1 MWCWVTCIAR
11 TASAARPNIAL
22 SELAMTIKD
31 MFISQF
37 SGTAFTHKSVED
49 LLASLQKLLPTIV
62 RMNNEDKTD
71 QTLPSRE
78 EVVGLLKEPGSE
90 CWPPGVCHGQLQRSG
105 AAHDAD
111 NPGPSH
117 TDTQP
122 EHCVK
127 KVSSEPQHE
136 DPTPR
141 RMQNY
146 ILDTVTK
153 KCHNIPRTI
162 SV

>member
-1 MWCWVTCIAR
+1 MD
-11 TASAARPNIAL
+11 SFNAAGPLMMLTTQAL
-22 SELAMTIKD
+22 AI
-31 MFISQF
+31 
-37 SGTAFTHKSVED
+37 
-49 LLASLQKLLPTIV
+49 
-62 RMNNEDKTD
+62 
-71 QTLPSRE
+71 QTLS
-78 EVVGLLKEPGSE
+78 
-90 CWPPGVCHGQLQRSG
+90 Q
-105 AAHDAD
+105 
-111 NPGPSH
+111 NI
-117 TDTQP
+117 
-122 EHCVK
+122 VK